1 MSDPSI
7 AGPIRIVLADDHP
20 VYRDGLR
27 ALIDRSPDLELVGEA
42 ATGIEAVQVAVA
54 SRPAVVLM
62 DIQMPGITGIEAT
75 RQILAAQPGA
85 RILVLTMSEDDD
97 SLFAAM
103 RAGARGYLP
112 KDADSED
119 LVRAIRAV
127 AVGDVI
133 FGESI
138 ATRLQSFFRIDRG
151 RPANDPF
158 PELTDR
164 EDEVLELIARGQSNG
179 EIARR
184 LGISDKTV
192 RNHVAN
198 VFNKLQ
204 VADRAHAIVRARE
217 AGLGRDESKE

>member
-1 MSDPSI
+1 MTEEREI
-7 AGPIRIVLADDHP
+7 APIRVLVVDDHP

-27 ALIDRSPDLELVGEA
+27 ALIERSPDLELAGEA
-42 ATGIEAVQVAVA
+42 ATGIDAVTLAGSA
-54 SRPAVVLM
+54 SPDVMLM
-62 DIQMPGITGIEAT
+62 DIRMPGMTGIDAT
-75 RQILAAQPGA
+75 RRILAARAAA

-112 KDADSED
+112 KDSDSED

-127 AVGDVI
+127 AGGDVI

-138 ATRLQSFFRIDRG
+138 ATRLQTFFATG
-151 RPANDPF
+151 QARPAADPF

-164 EDEVLELIARGQSNG
+164 EEEVLELIARGLPNRSIGSQ
-179 EIARR
+179 

-198 VFNKLQ
+198 IFNKLQ
-204 VADRAHAIVRARE
+204 VADRGQAIIRARE
-217 AGLGRDESKE
+217 AGLGRDSG

>member
-1 MSDPSI
+1 VTEPSTP
-7 AGPIRIVLADDHP
+7 GPIRIVLADDHP
-20 VYRDGLR
+20 VFRDGLR

-42 ATGIEAVQVAVA
+42 ATGPDAVA
-54 SRPAVVLM
+54 AALATQPGVVLM
-62 DIQMPGITGIEAT
+62 DIRMPGMTGIEAT
-75 RQILAAQPGA
+75 RQILQAEPDT
-85 RILVLTMSEDDD
+85 RILVLTMSEDDE

-138 ATRLQSFFRIDRG
+138 ATRLQSFFRADRG
-151 RPANDPF
+151 RPASDPF

-164 EDEVLELIARGQSNG
+164 EDEVLELIARGKSNG

-184 LGISDKTV
+184 LEISDKTV

-198 VFNKLQ
+198 IFNKLH
-204 VADRAHAIVRARE
+204 VADRSQAIVRARE
-217 AGLGRDESKE
+217 AGLGKESATD

>member
-1 MSDPSI
+1 MTEPLA

-42 ATGIEAVQVAVA
+42 ATGLEVVALAA
-54 SRPAVVLM
+54 SGAPDVILM
-62 DIQMPGITGIEAT
+62 DIAMPGITGIEAT
-75 RQILAAQPGA
+75 RQILQAQPDT

-112 KDADSED
+112 KDADSQD

-133 FGESI
+133 FGESM
-138 ATRLQSFFRIDRG
+138 ATRLQSFFRADRG
-151 RPANDPF
+151 RPATDPF

-164 EDEVLELIARGQSNG
+164 EDEVLELIARGRSNT

-184 LGISDKTV
+184 LEISDKTV

-198 VFNKLQ
+198 IFNKLH
-204 VADRAHAIVRARE
+204 VADRSQAIVRARE
-217 AGLGRDESKE
+217 AGLGRDNTTD

>member
-1 MSDPSI
+1 MTEPST
-7 AGPIRIVLADDHP
+7 AGTIRIVLADDHP
-20 VYRDGLR
+20 VFRDGLR

-42 ATGIEAVQVAVA
+42 ATGLEAVAVTA
-54 SRPAVVLM
+54 ANNPSVVLM
-62 DIQMPGITGIEAT
+62 DIRMPGMTGIEAT
-75 RQILAAQPGA
+75 RQILQAQPDA

-138 ATRLQSFFRIDRG
+138 ATRLQSFFRADRG
-151 RPANDPF
+151 RPASDPF

-164 EDEVLELIARGQSNG
+164 EDEVLELIARGRSNG

-184 LGISDKTV
+184 LEISDKTV

-198 VFNKLQ
+198 IFNKLH
-204 VADRAHAIVRARE
+204 VADRSQAIVRARE
-217 AGLGRDESKE
+217 AGLGRDNTTD